1 MCGFDYSL
9 PDGLPAECD
18 PDGEKP
24 LCMGGECITDSSN
37 RLCFGSDCVDYR
49 LVRAVRESGENCT
62 ITKLNTGYLK
72 NVCYDENARVS
83 YFKCPHSDDFY
94 KYVNVENG
102 HGGADVGFCDVCEND
117 PHTYQTCGIVGHSQ
131 KGKSNVHALCGG
143 YICEKEKLG
152 KKHKYISCVGDKCQ
166 AENRD
171 CSSST
176 VFKTCDDKCDDYR
189 VECRDEL
196 SCNGYSYKLNCIST
210 RDFVEKDYFSG
221 TEVLLYGKQDSICG
235 DESEMICNEESD
247 EYNCSVNT
255 CTHYRKKWKA
265 RILNYTR
272 CALFD
277 LSPSNFVTY
286 PYCEEYLD
294 QTNCSDAER
303 IGGYCEVNGFWS
315 SVSKY
320 MVCYEQDPISK
331 AAIKLCDDDFQ
342 NNCLTTSH
350 NSGCKIHKHRMCDDV
365 NDCFDGSDEINDMCA
380 TKINFTCVRRF
391 NPGKAANTIPIS
403 WIMDNEADCM
413 NGEDENSTMWNF
425 CKGTGNIRRLQVP
438 DKDCENVYRC
448 PGANNSVVPFDQL
461 CDGVESC
468 GGGKENDVCR
478 IARDYPDI
486 KKTVAYIGRQQDV
499 CFNENKSLCEV
510 KEFERPWGDVFGEP
524 KKELLV
530 PSSKVNCSSFFGES
544 YLFLSCM
551 GLCEEENAECSLK
564 ADNRKLMFDSCP
576 GQYPDRAYTLG
587 NNSFLTFVDKSQLGQ
602 YHQDFYQ
609 CNNRKCVK
617 YSQVCDLV
625 DDCGDMSDELGCAN
639 NMICQNTLNSS
650 RHQFISLS
658 QKCDGIYDCFDLSDE
673 CNESCRRYILENWA
687 VKGFCWIMG
696 ILAVT
701 LNLFAVTRS
710 LNSARKCATD
720 AMMTSKILMSLIGS
734 GDFLIGLYLVILS
747 IYDSI
752 IYGDDYCS
760 SQATWL
766 TGTACLALG
775 IISTIGSQVSL
786 FSMTVM
792 SCIRLHGLRSMRISG
807 PVNKK
812 AVGKVTLLV
821 MGIVASSLVV
831 ALTPLVPPLE
841 DYFVQGMYYDPS
853 YKLFIGFPTKE
864 RHINILNSY
873 KEHNPTKS
881 TGNFTSDLSW
891 REIGEKVD
899 EMFSQDHGTLTR
911 RPVHFYGNDGVCLF
925 KYFVRTDDARRSRQ
939 SSGIETSMNDPVV
952 WTMLAVNLICF
963 FVISLCYIAIN
974 AMTRKSVEQSGQQ
987 DNAARMKE
995 VNAVQKKVMFIIAT
1009 DFLCWVPFIIISGLH
1024 NLQYINASTWYSS
1037 FAMIVLP
1044 FNSVINPLVYDGD
1057 MKELIKRR
1065 FGSIKKGATTAISSI
1080 SIRMRRKSDESI
1092 SMDPVNETA
1101 M

>member
-1 MCGFDYSL
+1 M
-9 PDGLPAECD
+9 
-18 PDGEKP
+18 
-24 LCMGGECITDSSN
+24 
-37 RLCFGSDCVDYR
+37 
-49 LVRAVRESGENCT
+49 RESGENCT
-62 ITKLNTGYLK
+62 ITKLSNGYLQ
-72 NVCYDENARVS
+72 NVCYDENARVP
-83 YFKCPHSDDFY
+83 YFKCAHSNMYYTYLITKYWDMDFCG
-94 KYVNVENG
+94 V
-102 HGGADVGFCDVCEND
+102 CDND
-117 PHTYQTCGIVGHSQ
+117 PNVYQACGLVEHYGRN
-131 KGKSNVHALCGG
+131 KNNPYALCGG
-143 YICEKEKLG
+143 YICTETKAG
-152 KKHKYISCVGDKCQ
+152 KKNRFHRCVGDDCK
-166 AENRD
+166 AENRVCD
-171 CSSST
+171 KSSEVVT
-176 VFKTCDDKCDDYR
+176 KCDDKCDDFSDYID
-189 VECRDEL
+189 CRDEL
-196 SCNGYSYKLNCIST
+196 YCNGYSYKLNCVST
-210 RDFVEKDYFSG
+210 QDFRYHDYG
-221 TEVLLYGKQDSICG
+221 DTDCG
-235 DESEMICNEESD
+235 DESEIKCDAKSD
-247 EYNCSVNT
+247 KYNCTKNT
-255 CTHYRKKWKA
+255 CTHYRGKWKA

-272 CALFD
+272 CAFFD
-277 LSPSNFVTY
+277 PSPSDFVTY
-286 PYCEEYLD
+286 PYCEEYFD

-320 MVCYEQDPISK
+320 MVCYEQDTKSK
-331 AAIKLCDDDFQ
+331 KAIKLCDDDFQ
-342 NNCLTTSH
+342 NNCITASEH
-350 NSGCKIHKHRMCDDV
+350 ADCKIHKHRMCDDV

-380 TKINFTCVRRF
+380 TKINLTCVRRF
-391 NPGKAANTIPIS
+391 NPRKAVTTIPIS
-403 WIMDNEADCM
+403 WIMDNEADCV

-425 CKGTGNIRRLQVP
+425 CKGTGNIRQLQVP
-438 DKDCENVYRC
+438 DKDCENVYKC
-448 PGANNSVVPFDQL
+448 PGDKNSAVPFDQL

-530 PSSKVNCSSFFGES
+530 PSSRVSCKQLFGES

-551 GLCEEENAECSLK
+551 GLCEEENAECPLK

-576 GQYPDRAYTLG
+576 GQCPDRAYTLG
-587 NNSFLTFVDKSQLGQ
+587 NNSFLTFLDSSQLGQ
-602 YHQDFYQ
+602 YHQDFYR
-609 CNNRKCVK
+609 CNNSKCVK
-617 YSQVCDLV
+617 YNQVCDLV
-625 DDCGDMSDELGCAN
+625 DDCGDIMSDELGCVN

-673 CNESCRRYILENWA
+673 CNESCKRYILENWA

-701 LNLFAVTRS
+701 LNLFAVMRS

-752 IYGDDYCS
+752 IYGDTYCS

-812 AVGKVTLLV
+812 AVGKITLLV

-939 SSGIETSMNDPVV
+939 SSGIETNMNDPVV

-1024 NLQYINASTWYSS
+1024 NLQYINASTWYAS

-1065 FGSIKKGATTAISSI
+1065 FGSIKKGATTTISSI
-1080 SIRMRRKSDESI
+1080 SIRVRRKSDESI
-1092 SMDPVNETA
+1092 SMDPVYETA